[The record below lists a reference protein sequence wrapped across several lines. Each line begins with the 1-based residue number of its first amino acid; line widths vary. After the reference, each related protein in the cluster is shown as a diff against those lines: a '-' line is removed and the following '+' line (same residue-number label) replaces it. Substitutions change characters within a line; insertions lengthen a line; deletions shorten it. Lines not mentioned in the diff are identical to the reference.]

1 MIMSI
6 FDRPSII
13 INGFIINTINKVTW
27 NKNKNGV
34 ALITKRYK
42 KEISIGKEDIKL
54 LEKKHYCI

>member
-6 FDRPSII
+6 LDKPLII

-27 NKNKNGV
+27 NKNKNE
-34 ALITKRYK
+34 ATLITKRYK

-54 LEKKHYCI
+54 LETKYYCI

>member
-6 FDRPSII
+6 LDKPLII

-27 NKNKNGV
+27 NENKNE
-34 ALITKRYK
+34 ATLITKRYK

-54 LEKKHYCI
+54 LETKYYCI